1 MVINTF
7 TDSNAKESV
16 GQTGR
21 GGTKSP
27 WDQKSLEQK
36 VLGTKVHGKKSLG
49 QKVHGTKSP
58 WDKKSVGQKVIGQK
72 SMRKKSQEK
81 IPAKNS
87 AKLSNETFL

>member
-1 MVINTF
+1 MHLQILMPKSPWDKQAV
-7 TDSNAKESV
+7 V
-16 GQTGR
+16 GQKVR
-21 GGTKSP
+21 P